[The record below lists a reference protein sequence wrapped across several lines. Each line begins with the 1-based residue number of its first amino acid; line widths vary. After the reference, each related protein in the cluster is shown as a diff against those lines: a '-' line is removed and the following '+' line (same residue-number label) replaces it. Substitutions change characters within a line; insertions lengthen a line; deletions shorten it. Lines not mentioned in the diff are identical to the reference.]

1 MRGVLV
7 RFAADAA
14 LVAVMLFL
22 PAGTLAWRR
31 AWAVVAVL
39 LLVRGVGGYLAYR
52 AHPALVRD
60 RVRLPVHPE
69 QSAMD
74 RLLVLGVLGTGFL
87 GLPLVAALDVFHWHL
102 FPEPPPPLTIA
113 GLGLLAAGWAL
124 KSVALRANPFA
135 VGEVRP
141 QHGRAQTVADGGVYA
156 TVRHPF
162 YAADPL
168 IHVGLGLWL
177 GSWVAVL
184 AAAVPVALM
193 IARLRGEERFLQREL
208 PAYAAYTERV
218 RYRLVPGLW

>member
-1 MRGVLV
+1 MRRVLL
-7 RFAADAA
+7 RLAADAI
-14 LVAVMLFL
+14 LVALMLFL

-31 AWAVVAVL
+31 AWTVVAVL
-39 LLVRGVGGYLAYR
+39 LLVRGVGTYVAYR
-52 AHPALVRD
+52 AQPALVRD
-60 RVRLPVHPE
+60 RARLPVHPE
-69 QSAMD
+69 QSAVD
-74 RLLVLGVLGTGFL
+74 RLLVLGVLATGFL
-87 GLPLVAALDVFHWHL
+87 GLPLVAALDVVHWHL
-102 FPEPPPPLTIA
+102 LAAPPPPVAIA
-113 GLGLLAAGWAL
+113 GLGLFAGGWAL

-141 QHGRAQTVADGGVYA
+141 QHARAQTIADGGVYA

-168 IHVGLGLWL
+168 IHVGIGLWL

-193 IARLRGEERFLQREL
+193 IVRLRGEERFLQREL
-208 PAYAAYTERV
+208 PAYVAYTERV